1 MQAPHQAA
9 LPDDLAIVLDGGG
22 ARAAYQVGLLRW
34 LARRYPELRLP
45 IITGVSAG
53 AINAVFL
60 ASHPGSLSEAADEL
74 SRLWSTLTVD
84 EVFRVDARS
93 LGRNIMH
100 WGLRLV
106 SGGRALAPP
115 LRGLVDTAPLRRTLA
130 AALDVSAGGEIPGI
144 ERNLRDGRLSGLVV
158 ITSSYTTG
166 QTVAWV
172 QGRDLRDWD
181 RAFRC
186 SRQARI
192 TVDHVMGSAALPIL
206 FPAVELEGAWYGDGG
221 IRLVTP
227 FSPAVHLGANRL
239 LAFSTRYARTRR
251 EADQPQVEGYPP
263 PLQIAGQLLNAIFLD
278 DHDRDAMNLAR
289 LNQLIADVPPE
300 RRHGLRVVDM
310 VLIRPSKDLGRLAR
324 EFEPKL
330 PHLFRHLVRSA
341 GARETRSPDLLS
353 LLMFQPDYLKTLI
366 DIGEADAEAQAGPI
380 AALLRAEPPVTPA
393 GSGAP
398 QVAVVPAV

>member
-1 MQAPHQAA
+1 MAATNPGPLEPAP
-9 LPDDLAIVLDGGG
+9 PDDLAIVLDGGG

-34 LARRYPELRLP
+34 LARRYPDLRLP

-60 ASHPGSLSEAADEL
+60 AAHPGPLAAAVDEL
-74 SRLWSTLTVD
+74 SRLWSELTV
-84 EVFRVDARS
+84 EKVFRVDARS
-93 LGRNIMH
+93 LGRNVAS
-100 WGLRLV
+100 WGLRLI
-106 SGGRALAPP
+106 SGGRVLGPP

-130 AALDVSAGGEIPGI
+130 TSLGLNGSAEVTGI
-144 ERNLRDGRLSGLVV
+144 ARNLREGRLAGLAV

-172 QGRDLRDWD
+172 EGRELKDWD
-181 RAFRC
+181 RPFRC
-186 SRQARI
+186 SRQTRV
-192 TVDHVMGSAALPIL
+192 TLDHVMASAALPLL
-206 FPAVELEGAWYGDGG
+206 FPAVALEQAWYGDGG

-239 LAFSTRYARTRR
+239 LAFSTRYNRSQR

-289 LNQLIADVPPE
+289 LNQLVAALPPD

-310 VLIRPSKDLGRLAR
+310 VLIRPSKI
-324 EFEPKL
+324 
-330 PHLFRHLVRSA
+330 SA
-341 GARETRSPDLLS
+341 GSRATSSRSCPSSSDTWSAAPARARR
-353 LLMFQPDYLKTLI
+353 
-366 DIGEADAEAQAGPI
+366 
-380 AALLRAEPPVTPA
+380 RARICSA
-393 GSGAP
+393 C
-398 QVAVVPAV
+398 